1 MIDIYPRVFT
11 TLQTSLASTA
21 TVSNVEQLVT
31 DTFPYVTVQEISNLT
46 YTESQDNQL
55 SEHHARVGY
64 AINVYS
70 NVSDTEARSIMA
82 TVDNLMQNMKFTRT
96 QMQPPPN
103 IDRTVHRYTATYEAV
118 VAEPVTSGSDTIYQ
132 MYRR

>member
-1 MIDIYPRVFT
+1 MIDIFPKVFT
-11 TLQTSLASTA
+11 VLQTALASTA
-21 TVSNVEQLVT
+21 TVSNVEQPVT
-31 DTFPYVTVQEISNLT
+31 ESFPYVTVQEISNLT
-46 YTESQDNQL
+46 YTETQDDQL
-55 SEHHARVGY
+55 AEHHARIGY

-82 TVDNLMQNMKFTRT
+82 TADALMQGMKFTRT
-96 QMQPPPN
+96 QMQPTPN
-103 IDRTVHRYTATYEAV
+103 IDHTVHRYTATYEAV